1 MLGHR
6 KVPHDIHYFHK
17 TRVSVPNSTLLEY
30 LLYAAG
36 FRKKKYVYVHAWT
49 CAKLFGNEMC
59 VSING
64 NNGSAILGC
73 LFFFLTQTHF
83 DMQIFCKR
91 INELVVFIIK
101 ALQCVISQPEHECV
115 YIEECNVFSVLQRS
129 KTNFS
134 WNIKWI
140 QFNMFSSNQIHL
152 IQMFVNY

>member
-6 KVPHDIHYFHK
+6 KVPHDIHHFHK
-17 TRVSVPNSTLLEY
+17 TRVSDPNSTLLEY
-30 LLYAAG
+30 LFYAAG
-36 FRKKKYVYVHAWT
+36 VNPLVSEKKNVYVHART

-73 LFFFLTQTHF
+73 FFKTKTHF

-101 ALQCVISQPEHECV
+101 ALHCLMCHLTTRTRMCIHRGMQCVQCSPAQ
-115 YIEECNVFSVLQRS
+115 
-129 KTNFS
+129 
-134 WNIKWI
+134 
-140 QFNMFSSNQIHL
+140 
-152 IQMFVNY
+152 

>member
-36 FRKKKYVYVHAWT
+36 VNPLVSEKKKYVYVHART

-64 NNGSAILGC
+64 NNDSAIVV
-73 LFFFLTQTHF
+73 FFLTQTHF

-101 ALQCVISQPEHECV
+101 ALHCLMCHLTTRTRMCIHRGMQCVQCSPAQ
-115 YIEECNVFSVLQRS
+115 
-129 KTNFS
+129 
-134 WNIKWI
+134 
-140 QFNMFSSNQIHL
+140 
-152 IQMFVNY
+152 

>member
-6 KVPHDIHYFHK
+6 KVPHDIHHFHK
-17 TRVSVPNSTLLEY
+17 TRVSDPNSTLLEY

-36 FRKKKYVYVHAWT
+36 VNPLVSEKKKYVYVHART

-73 LFFFLTQTHF
+73 FFFLTQTHF

-91 INELVVFIIK
+91 INELVLFIIK
-101 ALQCVISQPEHECV
+101 ALHCLMCHLTTRTRMCIHRGMQCVQCSPAQ
-115 YIEECNVFSVLQRS
+115 
-129 KTNFS
+129 
-134 WNIKWI
+134 
-140 QFNMFSSNQIHL
+140 
-152 IQMFVNY
+152 

>member
-6 KVPHDIHYFHK
+6 KVPHDIHHFHK
-17 TRVSVPNSTLLEY
+17 TRVSDPNSTLLEY

-36 FRKKKYVYVHAWT
+36 VNPLVSEKKKYVYVHART

-73 LFFFLTQTHF
+73 FFKTQTHF

-101 ALQCVISQPEHECV
+101 ALHCLMCHLTTRTRMCIHRGMQCVQCSPAQ
-115 YIEECNVFSVLQRS
+115 
-129 KTNFS
+129 
-134 WNIKWI
+134 
-140 QFNMFSSNQIHL
+140 
-152 IQMFVNY
+152 